1 MVELYAGDLIF
12 IKANHVADTLEFDK
26 PLRSRTLYP
35 TPPIYHTT
43 SLEEEGMVCSREV
56 EGDGLGTMTSVGKH
70 QGQHF
75 SPIPFPV
82 PFQWTSPVISPV
94 YDLPIA

>member
-1 MVELYAGDLIF
+1 
-12 IKANHVADTLEFDK
+12 
-26 PLRSRTLYP
+26 
-35 TPPIYHTT
+35 
-43 SLEEEGMVCSREV
+43 MVCSREV